1 MRNPHQAKL
10 NPLMGEKLAAWKRLD
25 DEGLAELIVSPER
38 AAWICRR
45 YPESDSGRPG
55 IIHTDSRDRGN
66 APKIRKADVE
76 LDDPADLDVG
86 VPSWRVTQEFPSDES
101 ALGHVEIAVS
111 AAAD

>member
-38 AAWICRR
+38 AAWLCRR

-55 IIHTDSRDRGN
+55 IIHSDPRDRGSKRVRETDDD
-66 APKIRKADVE
+66 PVDVE
-76 LDDPADLDVG
+76 VG
-86 VPSWRVTQEFPSDES
+86 
-101 ALGHVEIAVS
+101 
-111 AAAD
+111 